1 MGNKNKKINIKLNQE
16 LVTKETCKES
26 KHLDVDKSRSQ
37 SQTDYSRTAPTLCED
52 LDNISEEQTFPKIPS
67 AGDGIQ
73 GLSRQSLM

>member
-37 SQTDYSRTAPTLCED
+37 SQTDYSRAAPTLCET
-52 LDNISEEQTFPKIPS
+52 IFQK
-67 AGDGIQ
+67 
-73 GLSRQSLM
+73 SRHFLKYLLLEMEYRDCPGRV